1 MKSSS
6 NKSPA
11 VRRGRIASS
20 DEEMPVPGFYRLTDL
35 MAAFPN
41 PPRHYAGPAV
51 EIEFGLF
58 YKGGRGTAGE
68 IFVTWERAGADSSL
82 TPKLHAY
89 GDSFAALWQLRQV
102 IRVLSTRP
110 NITPDELCARLRKLG
125 FTDFTVSE
133 TPWLAHE
140 PTGSFYRI
148 HEGVFEA
155 APMSADE
162 SVTQPYEE
170 EVSEVDYDA
179 AASCGETDLAQLRAI
194 EIALRGGATSLDDLA
209 PYTSKGTGRAQA
221 EAGKRGRR

>member
-6 NKSPA
+6 KSPA
-11 VRRGRIASS
+11 ARRGRGTAP
-20 DEEMPVPGFYRLTDL
+20 DEETPVKGFYRLTDL
-35 MAAFPN
+35 LAATAA

-68 IFVTWERAGADSSL
+68 IFVTWERVGGGSSL

-125 FTDFTVSE
+125 FTDFTLSE

-140 PTGSFYRI
+140 PTGSLYRI
-148 HEGVFEA
+148 HEGAFEA
-155 APMSADE
+155 APMSADA

-194 EIALRGGATSLDDLA
+194 EIALRSGATSLDDLA
-209 PYTSKGTGRAQA
+209 PYMSKGTGRAQA
-221 EAGKRGRR
+221 EASERGRR

>member
-1 MKSSS
+1 MRSSR
-6 NKSPA
+6 KSPA
-11 VRRGRIASS
+11 REKGRHATA
-20 DEEMPVPGFYRLTDL
+20 DEETPIKGFYRLTDL
-35 MAAFPN
+35 MAASAT

-58 YKGGRGTAGE
+58 YKRGRGTAGE
-68 IFVTWERAGADSSL
+68 IFVTWERVGGGSSL
-82 TPKLHAY
+82 TPKLRAY

-102 IRVLSTRP
+102 IRVLSSRP
-110 NITPDELCARLRKLG
+110 NITPDELCARLRKLH
-125 FTDFTVSE
+125 FTDFTLSE
-133 TPWLAHE
+133 TPWLTHE
-140 PTGSFYRI
+140 PTGSFYRT

-194 EIALRGGATSLDDLA
+194 EIALRSGATSLDDLA
-209 PYTSKGTGRAQA
+209 PYMSKGTGRAQA
-221 EAGKRGRR
+221 EASKRGRR